1 MASSSPPP
9 LVPIHGSGS
18 DNIYYREENNSTANK
33 LNKPI
38 ELQFDEF
45 FNSGTHEC
53 FKIINNASS
62 NGEYRQQ
69 QSSYHYELP
78 CHTRTTHQL
87 TTQSHQMEINKSTPC
102 QSTNYPG
109 NNPFPGAAIPD
120 DLLFH
125 HDSLKVYYPF
135 HFSRNYNYFTNWKC
149 IVAYVYVV
157 PF

>member
-62 NGEYRQQ
+62 SGEYRQQQ

-78 CHTRTTHQL
+78 CHTRPHQL

-125 HDSLKVYYPF
+125 HDSLKVYYIRFIF
-135 HFSRNYNYFTNWKC
+135 HEITITSR
-149 IVAYVYVV
+149 IESVL
-157 PF
+157 